1 MQKIKSF
8 IRDNKEIVA
17 SSILMLFFTVLSA
30 LLPSGFVFP
39 AFLFLFLVFMG
50 YMAYRFFAKHKHLP
64 KSSEA
69 ALSTLTVDVLMQLP
83 YPVLMVGD
91 DDSVIWYNKPFAE
104 IKELSPVKYGQ
115 SIKGVFGGALC
126 YSVLKNRE
134 EEIILDADDK
144 SYSLYAT
151 EVSSYGKR
159 YLLTL
164 WNDRT
169 ALRDVQQLL
178 KMRNVVVGYAAID
191 NAAEVSSYLQEQYRS
206 MVAKAYAEVYNWVGE
221 MHGIMREYD
230 RDKYMIFVDEEN
242 FSPNIAKKFDIL
254 DKVNTAVA
262 GDSNRLTMSMSFA
275 VMEGSLAEKES
286 AAKDALEY
294 AFQRGGAQIIVKS
307 KDGNLSFGGQSRAV
321 EKTTKIKSRVTADRL
336 KELISVSSNVLVM
349 GHKNVDFDA
358 IAAAIAAARLA
369 LFMEKRVNIVVNPD
383 DNALSVAL
391 PLIADLHEYDHVF
404 VDCSRGQE
412 LLSPST
418 LVIVV
423 DASNPKIF
431 ESSAIYDNAENVA
444 IIDHHVQTSEFES
457 QPKLQYI
464 DPTASSASELMC
476 EILEQAIPRS
486 ALNAGEAELLL
497 AGILLDTQKFTRNTG
512 VRTFGAAMYLR
523 PDAKMLKHAQSIFKP
538 DIQEYTKQAVFQ
550 KNTILFRDCIGI
562 SFYEDDALPE
572 NRIMASISAES
583 MLSIATV
590 KAAFALCTIDD
601 DVHISARSDGSINVA
616 KIAESLGGGGRFEAA
631 AVVMKEVSMKDA
643 MTELRKAID
652 DYWDENNI
660 TGGTAQ

>member
-30 LLPSGFVFP
+30 FLPSAWVFP
-39 AFLFLFLVFMG
+39 AFLVLFLVFMG
-50 YMAYRFFAKHKHLP
+50 YIVYRFFAKHKHLP
-64 KSSEA
+64 ASSEA
-69 ALSTLTVDVLMQLP
+69 ALSSLTVDVLMQLP

-91 DDSVIWYNKPFAE
+91 DDSVIWYNKAFTD
-104 IKELSPVKYGQ
+104 IKELSAIKYGQ
-115 SIKGVFGGALC
+115 SLKGVMGGAFC
-126 YSVLKNRE
+126 YSVLKNNKNE
-134 EEIILDADDK
+134 LVFDVEGK
-144 SYSLYAT
+144 SYSLYAAD
-151 EVSSYGKR
+151 VSAYGKR
-159 YLLTL
+159 YLLTI

-169 ALRDVQQLL
+169 ALRDVQKLL

-191 NAAEVSSYLQEQYRS
+191 NAAEVASHLQEQYRS
-206 MVAKAYAEVYNWVGE
+206 MVAKAYTEVYNWVSE

-242 FSPNIAKKFDIL
+242 FGPNIAKKFDVL
-254 DKVNTAVA
+254 DRINTAVA

-336 KELISVSSNVLVM
+336 KELISNSSNVLIM
-349 GHKNVDFDA
+349 GHKNIDFDA
-358 IAAAIAAARLA
+358 IAAACAAARLA
-369 LFMEKRVNIVVNPD
+369 LTMEKQVNIVVNPD
-383 DNALSVAL
+383 DNALTVAL
-391 PLIADLHEYDHVF
+391 PLIEELRDYDHVF

-412 LLSPST
+412 LLSPMT

-431 ESSAIYDNAENVA
+431 ETSDIYENAQNVA
-444 IIDHHVQTSEFES
+444 IIDHHVQTSEFVT

-464 DPTASSASELMC
+464 DPTASSTSELMC

-486 ALNAGEAELLL
+486 ALNSGEAELLL
-497 AGILLDTQKFTRNTG
+497 AGILLDTQRFTRNTG

-523 PDAKMLKHAQSIFKP
+523 PDAKMLQHAQSLFKP
-538 DIQEYTKQAVFQ
+538 GIQEYTKQAVFQ
-550 KNTILFRDCIGI
+550 KNAIVFRECIGI
-562 SFYEDDALPE
+562 SYYEDDALSE
-572 NRIMASISAES
+572 NRIMASIAAES
-583 MLSIATV
+583 MLSIASV
-590 KAAFALCTIDD
+590 KAAFALCTINEDI
-601 DVHISARSDGSINVA
+601 HISARSDGSINVA
-616 KIAESLGGGGRFEAA
+616 KIAERLGGGGRFEAA
-631 AVVMKEVSMKDA
+631 AVVMQGVSIKEA

-652 DYWDENNI
+652 EYWEEKNS
-660 TGGTAQ
+660 TGGSAQ

>member
-1 MQKIKSF
+1 MQKIRSF

-30 LLPSGFVFP
+30 LLPGTWVFP
-39 AFLFLFLVFMG
+39 VFCVLFIVFMG
-50 YMAYRFFAKHKHLP
+50 YMAYRFFAKHRHLP
-64 KSSEA
+64 KSSQA
-69 ALSTLTVDVLMQLP
+69 ALSSLTVDVLMQLP
-83 YPVLMVGD
+83 HPVIMVGE
-91 DDSVIWYNKPFAE
+91 DDSVIWYNKAFTE
-104 IKELSPVKYGQ
+104 IKQLSSVKYGQ
-115 SIKGVFGGALC
+115 SIKGVMGGAFC
-126 YSVLKNRE
+126 YSVLKENKQE
-134 EEIILDADDK
+134 FVFEFDNK

-151 EVSSYGKR
+151 EVSSYGKH
-159 YLLTL
+159 YILAI

-169 ALRDVQQLL
+169 ALRDVQKLL

-206 MVAKAYAEVYNWVGE
+206 MVAKAYTEVYNWVSD

-242 FSPNIAKKFDIL
+242 FQPNIAKKFDVMDRI
-254 DKVNTAVA
+254 NNAVA

-336 KELISVSSNVLVM
+336 KELIANSSNVLIM
-349 GHKNVDFDA
+349 GHKSIDYDA
-358 IAAAIAAARLA
+358 IAAACAAARLVMF
-369 LFMEKRVNIVVNPD
+369 LEKPVNVIINSD
-383 DNALSVAL
+383 DNALSVTL
-391 PLIADLHEYDHVF
+391 PLIKDLKDYENVF
-404 VDCSRGQE
+404 VDPSRGQE
-412 LLSPST
+412 LLSPLT

-431 ESSAIYDNAENVA
+431 ESFDIYDNAQNVA
-444 IIDHHVQTSEFES
+444 IIDHHVQTSEFET

-486 ALNAGEAELLL
+486 ALNAPEAELLL

-523 PDAKMLKHAQSIFKP
+523 PDAKMLQHAQAIFKP
-538 DIQEYTKQAVFQ
+538 GIGEYTKQAVFQ
-550 KNTILFRDCIGI
+550 KNAVIFRDCIGI
-562 SFYEDDALPE
+562 SFYDDDGMAE

-583 MLSIATV
+583 MLTIAAV
-590 KAAFALCTIDD
+590 RASFALCTIDD
-601 DVHISARSDGSINVA
+601 NIHISARSDGSINVA

-631 AVVMKEVSMKDA
+631 AVIMSDISMQDA
-643 MTELRKAID
+643 MIKLRKSID
-652 DYWDENNI
+652 EYFEEKN
-660 TGGTAQ
+660 TAGGTAQ